1 MLLRVSLGYRGTH
14 DAHVTRVYSGRA
26 GLRLLLA
33 RERSQLSQPNQHAA
47 HWQTR
52 GSVYPDP
59 AAGSITMARLH
70 RPLRD
75 WELPMG
81 TPLAAAPAGA

>member
-26 GLRLLLA
+26 GLRLLFA

-47 HWQTR
+47 QTR

-59 AAGSITMARLH
+59 ATSSITMARLR